1 MLDWIFIIIL
11 VMAII
16 FLILAYETD
25 SLTFCGIDIVLW
37 LTLSRSVYSIEVPY
51 QAYNVSSEQI
61 ETGIQVINTQWIGLD
76 WLFMAFV
83 IIMMIFTFVN
93 ALEMLQGKKPR
104 KM

>member
-1 MLDWIFIIIL
+1 
-11 VMAII
+11 MAII

-37 LTLSRSVYSIEVPY
+37 LALSRSIYSIEVAY
-51 QAYNVSSEQI
+51 QAYNVSSERI
-61 ETGIQVINTQWIGLD
+61 ETGVQVIQTQYIGLD
-76 WLFMAFV
+76 WLFMIFA

-93 ALEMLQGKKPR
+93 ALEMLSGKKPR